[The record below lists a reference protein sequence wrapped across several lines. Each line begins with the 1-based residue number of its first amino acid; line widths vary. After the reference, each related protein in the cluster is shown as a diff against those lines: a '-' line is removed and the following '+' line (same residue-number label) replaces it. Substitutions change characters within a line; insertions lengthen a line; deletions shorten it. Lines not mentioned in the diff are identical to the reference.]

1 MKSNFI
7 RERDYNRNKKKLKYK
22 GKTYEGDKRQYIKE
36 SDNIISIY
44 DCKKIGIENM
54 NLLDNNDNNNNE
66 IKKIKKLT
74 EKKKT
79 NENDYKETLTTK
91 KEYKLHKTST
101 ITMPIKK

>member
-7 RERDYNRNKKKLKYK
+7 RERVYNRNKKKLKYK
-22 GKTYEGDKRQYIKE
+22 GKTYKGDKRQYIKE

-44 DCKKIGIENM
+44 DCQKIGIENM
-54 NLLDNNDNNNNE
+54 NLLDNNDDN
-66 IKKIKKLT
+66 KKKST
-74 EKKKT
+74 EKKKI

-91 KEYKLHKTST
+91 KEYKLYKTST